1 MSSEMIK
8 MRQQLEYLQAELSL
22 RNGGTSCAELQ
33 VCSYSRIQENIRSIK
48 VKSESVM
55 MMQALKERIACL
67 ETTNEDL
74 CRELHQYRS
83 RYAGVE
89 HSEKDFK
96 DIQAVMIKLIH
107 SLGGYSLFL

>member
-1 MSSEMIK
+1 MCRTPGMFLLK
-8 MRQQLEYLQAELSL
+8 
-22 RNGGTSCAELQ
+22 N
-33 VCSYSRIQENIRSIK
+33 SRKHWSIK
-48 VKSESVM
+48 VKSVSV
-55 MMQALKERIACL
+55 MMQALKERIASL

-96 DIQAVMIKLIH
+96 DIQAVMIKLIP
-107 SLGGYSLFL
+107 SFYNMCIYSLLNCLVAG